1 MESNT
6 NVADAIAARTVVLVI
21 SGAEYKIEFPKVAVI
36 IDAESLKVS
45 LASAQYGRMQMAMQ
59 GNVNVALDLIDMVAY
74 FTTFIPSLKER
85 LRLDTI
91 LDMNVDEVKP
101 LLNEYRTKFKPWY
114 EKCLDILRSNA

>member
-6 NVADAIAARTVVLVI
+6 NVVDVLAARMVSLTI
-21 SGAEYKIEFPKVAVI
+21 SDQEYKIEFPKVAAV

-59 GNVNVALDLIDMVAY
+59 GNVNIALDLIDMVAY
-74 FTTFIPSLKER
+74 FTTFIPTLKER
-85 LRLDTI
+85 LRLDTV
-91 LDMNVDEVKP
+91 LDMNLDEVKP

-114 EKCLDILRSNA
+114 DKCLEILKSNA